1 MGLRRPTIGSAIVVT
16 LEQRGHQVQRFTQ
29 KRIPLARLGATFGAS
44 AASALLLLAG
54 SVSISAHAASF
65 DCKKAASYSEHQV
78 CNNPHLSQLDDKLA
92 VAWKQALSVTP
103 DKTSLEASR
112 DQQWKWRQ
120 TNCHDDACVENWYER
135 RISELNAD
143 YDQGKKA
150 QRVAF
155 ELNLDHQNLNPD
167 AASAIRAMKA
177 E

>member
-1 MGLRRPTIGSAIVVT
+1 M
-16 LEQRGHQVQRFTQ
+16 QRFNQNRT
-29 KRIPLARLGATFGAS
+29 PLSRLGATFSAS
-44 AASALLLLAG
+44 AATALLLLAG
-54 SVSISAHAASF
+54 TSINAHAASF

-78 CNNPHLSQLDDKLA
+78 CNNAHLSQLDDKLG

-143 YDQGKKA
+143 YEQGKKA
-150 QRVAF
+150 QKVAF
-155 ELNLDHQNLNPD
+155 ELNLDRQNLNPD
-167 AASAIRAMKA
+167 AAAAIRQMKG